1 MTMKITKFE
10 HACLVIEKNN
20 QSIVVDP
27 GNFSRDFVAP
37 NNVVVVIITHEHQD
51 HCDPAKITEIFNKN
65 PNCIL
70 VSTAGVISKI
80 KDMPTKPANAGQSLQ
95 IGDFGLEFFGGKHAE
110 IHSSIPI
117 IDNLGVMIDGLVYYP
132 GDSFA
137 IPDTPVD
144 ILALP
149 VAAPWM
155 KISQSIDF
163 LQQVKPRLAFPT
175 HDAILSGDGKS
186 IVDKLLRAASDEAG
200 STYERIDHL
209 TI

>member
-1 MTMKITKFE
+1 M
-10 HACLVIEKNN
+10 IEKSN

-37 NNVVVVIITHEHQD
+37 SNVTAVIITHEHQD

-65 PNCIL
+65 PNCVL
-70 VSTAGVISKI
+70 LSTAGVVSKI
-80 KDMPTKPANAGQSLQ
+80 KDMPTKSVDAGQSLQ
-95 IGDFGLEFFGGKHAE
+95 IRDYSLKFFGGKHAE

-163 LQQVKPRLAFPT
+163 LQQVKPERVFPT
-175 HDAILSGDGKS
+175 HDAILSDDGKS
-186 IVDKLLRAASDEAG
+186 IVDKLLRAASDEVG
-200 STYERIDHL
+200 SAYERINHL